1 MLLKTLPTHRLTL
14 QYNVDMARQQPSIS
28 VSFRT
33 GKTKLR
39 KLDALA
45 RQQKRDRTQLIEEA
59 IDQYIELQKFHLERI
74 DEGIHAADRGDFATD
89 EEVLAEFARWRNG

>member
-1 MLLKTLPTHRLTL
+1 M
-14 QYNVDMARQQPSIS
+14 QYNVDMARQQPSVS

-33 GKTKLR
+33 GKTELR

-59 IDQYIELQKFHLERI
+59 IEQYIALHRLYLEQI
-74 DEGIHAADRGDFATD
+74 DEGLQAADQGDFATD
-89 EEVLAEFARWRNG
+89 EEVQAEFERWRSQ